1 MKKGSISFQRAI
13 ISCGLYLIVVSDQVI
28 GSIHINDHNMITTI
42 DVNGD
47 YLHSIKDILIAMLL
61 FELGLNSIELI
72 CDQSFYKY
80 YQDLGFKKRYN
91 TDNNRIILRY
101 NGAMQ

>member
-1 MKKGSISFQRAI
+1 MNKRSISFQKAI
-13 ISCGLYLIVVSDQVI
+13 STCSLYLVVVDNMVV
-28 GSIHINDHNMITTI
+28 GSIHLNEYNTITNI
-42 DVNGD
+42 DINGD
-47 YLHSIKDILIAMLL
+47 YLHSINDILIPMLL

-91 TDNNRIILRY
+91 TDNNRVILRY
-101 NGAMQ
+101 EVQ